1 MKQDY
6 PQLGIGPLCRLLG
19 KTRHAYYDH
28 QKRLQGQCLRDDII
42 LAKVLEVREELPR
55 IGTLKLHHMLTPVF
69 RSHNMKVGRDYMFD
83 LLGEYGLLVRARRRR
98 PVTTNSRHWMHKYP
112 NLIRGLEPTRP
123 EQLWVSDIT
132 YVRLKGQWAYL
143 SLITDGYSKQIMG
156 YALRTD
162 LSAQGCLDA
171 LKMAFLHRRFP
182 ESELMHHSDR
192 GSQYCSKEYVEL
204 LLSHKVAISMTENG
218 DPLENAVAER
228 VNGTIKNEF
237 DRGLPLAGIEE
248 TRKRVTKSIEAYNNL
263 RPHLSIDMKTPKEAH
278 RLQGPIRKR
287 WKKKNY
293 NRTKQQ
299 LYSKFEINSLP
310 CIAKSVFIN
319 ECV

>member
-1 MKQDY
+1 MKQEY

-28 QKRLQGQCLRDDII
+28 QKRLQGHCLRDDII

-171 LKMAFLHRRFP
+171 LKMAFLRRRFP
-182 ESELMHHSDR
+182 ESPLMHHSDR

-204 LLSHKVAISMTENG
+204 LLNHKVAISMTENG

-228 VNGTIKNEF
+228 INGTIKNEF
-237 DRGLPLAGIEE
+237 DRGLPLTGIEE

-263 RPHLSIDMKTPKEAH
+263 RPHLSLDMKTPNEAH
-278 RLQGPIRKR
+278 QLLGPIKKR

-293 NRTKQQ
+293 SRTKQQ
-299 LYSKFEINSLP
+299 LYSNFQINSLP
-310 CIAKSVFIN
+310 CIVKSVFIN
-319 ECV
+319 QCV

>member
-1 MKQDY
+1 
-6 PQLGIGPLCRLLG
+6 
-19 KTRHAYYDH
+19 
-28 QKRLQGQCLRDDII
+28 
-42 LAKVLEVREELPR
+42 
-55 IGTLKLHHMLTPVF
+55 
-69 RSHNMKVGRDYMFD
+69 
-83 LLGEYGLLVRARRRR
+83 
-98 PVTTNSRHWMHKYP
+98 
-112 NLIRGLEPTRP
+112 
-123 EQLWVSDIT
+123 
-132 YVRLKGQWAYL
+132 
-143 SLITDGYSKQIMG
+143 
-156 YALRTD
+156 
-162 LSAQGCLDA
+162 
-171 LKMAFLHRRFP
+171 
-182 ESELMHHSDR
+182 
-192 GSQYCSKEYVEL
+192 
-204 LLSHKVAISMTENG
+204 MTENG

-237 DRGLPLAGIEE
+237 DRGLPLVGIEE

-299 LYSKFEINSLP
+299 LYSKFQINSLP